1 MIVLESLVLAVWQ
14 ILNIALTL
22 YTYILIA
29 RALLSW
35 VNPDPYNPI
44 VLFLHRATEPVL
56 KPVREKLPHMGG
68 IDLSVIVVILA
79 IIFLQTFLGQLIGG
93 ILHGISSPPTSAP
106 SGIDYDNGGF

>member
-56 KPVREKLPHMGG
+56 RPVREKLPHMGG
-68 IDLSVIVVILA
+68 IDLSVVVVILA

-93 ILHGISSPPTSAP
+93 ILHGMSSSPAAP
-106 SGIDYDNGGF
+106 SSIDYDNGGF